1 MTCMQWF
8 ISDLCKDGMIRSP
21 HTSPLKSASGK
32 STPSRQLAPC
42 YENLSAF
49 SSMLPMI
56 PNSPSALSY
65 QMLVKNLSK
74 NLQGGRGLKR
84 KAASLGEEQEPLER
98 RSSVRTT
105 ECTYKYKEIVVR
117 KYQGYTQV
125 WLLSQSKLRNSL
137 NPRVIFFKLE

>member
-1 MTCMQWF
+1 
-8 ISDLCKDGMIRSP
+8 
-21 HTSPLKSASGK
+21 
-32 STPSRQLAPC
+32 
-42 YENLSAF
+42 
-49 SSMLPMI
+49 
-56 PNSPSALSY
+56 
-65 QMLVKNLSK
+65 MLVKNLSK